1 MGFSPEWSPRVAR
14 PRLPSARSVCSL
26 VYRGPRLPAPSSGRD
41 YAGQSLSSCRVRRSS
56 GCSGGGGWGKDRA
69 RARVRGTSPPTP
81 SESLRDGGAEGR
93 RWAPGPICP
102 SRFLARVFRR
112 VRPSRGRLR
121 LGRSRSR
128 GAVVPRVMRA
138 VCSRAVRLSPRPPFL
153 GSVPTAGGIAEVP
166 LPPSGAGRTRVSRDG
181 PRSRGR
187 PVLGER
193 RLVAS
198 GASSDVGTRCRS
210 RVFGG
215 RHRCRRGSLSCWCLT
230 RAPVGP
236 LGFRSARHRGRG
248 GTAQGVCSVIPAG
261 LPRVPGRRPSGL
273 SVPCRGTFR
282 GRPVAAT
289 PAVVAG
295 PAAVAASCVV
305 SEAACEGKSAPRG

>member
-166 LPPSGAGRTRVSRDG
+166 LPPRGPGGPVSRVMGLALGGGPFWGNDG
-181 PRSRGR
+181 WSR
-187 PVLGER
+187 PAR
-193 RLVAS
+193 RRTS
-198 GASSDVGTRCRS
+198 
-210 RVFGG
+210 
-215 RHRCRRGSLSCWCLT
+215 
-230 RAPVGP
+230 
-236 LGFRSARHRGRG
+236 
-248 GTAQGVCSVIPAG
+248 
-261 LPRVPGRRPSGL
+261 
-273 SVPCRGTFR
+273 
-282 GRPVAAT
+282 
-289 PAVVAG
+289 G
-295 PAAVAASCVV
+295 PAAARGSSAVGTGVVVGLSRVGVLLGLPWGRWVSGRLGTAGVAGLLRECAV
-305 SEAACEGKSAPRG
+305 

>member
-1 MGFSPEWSPRVAR
+1 MV
-14 PRLPSARSVCSL
+14 
-26 VYRGPRLPAPSSGRD
+26 PSSGTPAIAFCAKRL
-41 YAGQSLSSCRVRRSS
+41 LSRLPRPAPPRSEF
-56 GCSGGGGWGKDRA
+56 GEGLRGAELVVLPCAPELWVLWWWRWGEDRA
-69 RARVRGTSPPTP
+69 RARVRGTSPLTP
-81 SESLRDGGAEGR
+81 SESLRDGERKGGGGLPVPPVPPVPR
-93 RWAPGPICP
+93 PCLP
-102 SRFLARVFRR
+102 SRASL
-112 VRPSRGRLR
+112 
-121 LGRSRSR
+121 
-128 GAVVPRVMRA
+128 PRA
-138 VCSRAVRLSPRPPFL
+138 SASW
-153 GSVPTAGGIAEVP
+153 P
-166 LPPSGAGRTRVSRDG
+166 LPRRGCAARDALRCALGLCGCRLAPPSSAAFPRLVESQESPSPLGAGRTRVSRDG

-198 GASSDVGTRCRS
+198 GASSDVGTRCRL